1 MKIAY
6 NVEYLVIFSMPTSAL
21 GLPGHT
27 KHWHGQSGHLP
38 IKNYEGMGKAGIA
51 KKGGRA
57 GKSGH
62 GHALAHHYYVLYL
75 TRRWLSKM
83 LKNAGLNSR
92 SGKTWGLYRLKKN
105 ITSQMANI
113 KYHIFTIKA

>member
-38 IKNYEGMGKAGIA
+38 IKNYEGMGKVGMPLPITTAYDANYYGIHLP
-51 KKGGRA
+51 
-57 GKSGH
+57 S
-62 GHALAHHYYVLYL
+62 
-75 TRRWLSKM
+75 
-83 LKNAGLNSR
+83 
-92 SGKTWGLYRLKKN
+92 
-105 ITSQMANI
+105 II
-113 KYHIFTIKA
+113 

>member
-38 IKNYEGMGKAGIA
+38 IKNYEGMGKAGNA
-51 KKGGRA
+51 KKGGRE
-57 GKSGH
+57 GKCGH
-62 GHALAHHYYVLYL
+62 GHALGVGYPGENTSVAA
-75 TRRWLSKM
+75 LSSVGM
-83 LKNAGLNSR
+83 N
-92 SGKTWGLYRLKKN
+92 TE
-105 ITSQMANI
+105 
-113 KYHIFTIKA
+113 HFEH

>member
-62 GHALAHHYYVLYL
+62 GHALAHHYHQA
-75 TRRWLSKM
+75 R
-83 LKNAGLNSR
+83 
-92 SGKTWGLYRLKKN
+92 GK
-105 ITSQMANI
+105 I
-113 KYHIFTIKA
+113 KSEF

>member
-27 KHWHGQSGHLP
+27 KHGHGQSGHLP
-38 IKNYEGMGKAGIA
+38 IKNYEGTGKVGIA

-57 GKSGH
+57 KAGTGMGKAGII
-62 GHALAHHYYVLYL
+62 LKL
-75 TRRWLSKM
+75 TLC
-83 LKNAGLNSR
+83 
-92 SGKTWGLYRLKKN
+92 
-105 ITSQMANI
+105 
-113 KYHIFTIKA
+113 

>member
-38 IKNYEGMGKAGIA
+38 IKNYEGTGKVGIA
-51 KKGGRA
+51 KNGGQAKA
-57 GKSGH
+57 GTGMPVK
-62 GHALAHHYYVLYL
+62 HHYHLQ
-75 TRRWLSKM
+75 SKIP
-83 LKNAGLNSR
+83 
-92 SGKTWGLYRLKKN
+92 T
-105 ITSQMANI
+105 
-113 KYHIFTIKA
+113 F

>member
-27 KHWHGQSGHLP
+27 KHGHGQSGHLP
-38 IKNYEGMGKAGIA
+38 IKNYEGTGKVGIA

-62 GHALAHHYYVLYL
+62 GHALAHHYLVHNIFYCI
-75 TRRWLSKM
+75 TRVQ
-83 LKNAGLNSR
+83 
-92 SGKTWGLYRLKKN
+92 KN
-105 ITSQMANI
+105 ITLSW
-113 KYHIFTIKA
+113 

>member
-6 NVEYLVIFSMPTSAL
+6 NVEYLVIYSMPTSAL

-38 IKNYEGMGKAGIA
+38 IKNYEGMGKVGIA

-62 GHALAHHYYVLYL
+62 GHALANHYK
-75 TRRWLSKM
+75 T
-83 LKNAGLNSR
+83 GLN
-92 SGKTWGLYRLKKN
+92 LKKSS
-105 ITSQMANI
+105 IFMKTANLNL
-113 KYHIFTIKA
+113 FCE